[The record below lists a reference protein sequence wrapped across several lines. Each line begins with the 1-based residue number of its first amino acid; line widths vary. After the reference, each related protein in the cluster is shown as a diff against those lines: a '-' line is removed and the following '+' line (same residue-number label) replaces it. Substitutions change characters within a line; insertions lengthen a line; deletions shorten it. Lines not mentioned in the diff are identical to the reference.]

1 MKILLLNQYAEN
13 KGDRAVLFALCML
26 IRQNEPDAEIV
37 VSTSAP
43 EQWADSKFLNQNKVT
58 LVPWA
63 WDYQRT
69 GNGKRIYWSL
79 LTCFQRYTFTMFRE
93 ALLFGIHGLGRWF
106 TNPLFHKELMASD
119 LVISV
124 GGHHYTTLLSR
135 DLVSSINFDAMSV
148 VDARK
153 KLVLFSQSFGPFE
166 FHNHRNEKLTRHV
179 LEYSQGLYARE
190 SSSCKTLGHWGITI
204 SKIHNCKETVFA
216 LNRLF
221 PHRLP
226 IVQRP
231 KRVGIAIYCAQ
242 RRSPEA
248 ELLYCKNIVG
258 FIDSI
263 GKQGFSVCFFPMEL
277 KGSLPDDRPMIKK
290 IIGLVK
296 FPGCCSYID
305 EDLPTPQHLNE
316 VAKCQLFVGH
326 KTHSTIF
333 SLLTGTPLIGICYHP
348 KTREFMKQ
356 FGMESY
362 AIDDAQLTTEILLQK
377 FNELYRRA
385 EEVSASIFQQSQL
398 FSAELDR
405 DIAQAI
411 HTAK

>member
-1 MKILLLNQYAEN
+1 MKILLVNQYAEN

-26 IRQNEPDAEIV
+26 IRQNEPAAEIV

-43 EQWADSKFLNQNKVT
+43 EQWAGSEFLSQNKIA

-69 GNGKRIYWSL
+69 GERERIYWSL
-79 LTCFQRYTFTMFRE
+79 LTRFQRYTFTMFRE
-93 ALLFGIHGLGRWF
+93 ALLLGIHGLGRWF
-106 TNPLFHKELMASD
+106 TNPLFRRELMASD

-124 GGHHYTTLLSR
+124 GGHHYTTLLSK

-148 VDARK
+148 VDSCK

-166 FHNHRNEKLTRHV
+166 FHNPRNEKLTRHI

-190 SSSCKTLGHWGITI
+190 SSSGETLSRFGISI

-226 IVQRP
+226 ISQRP

-242 RRSPEA
+242 KRTPEA
-248 ELLYCKNIVG
+248 ELIYCKNIAG
-258 FIDSI
+258 FIDAISR
-263 GKQGFSVCFFPMEL
+263 QGFSVCFFPMEL
-277 KGSLPDDRPMIKK
+277 KGSLPDDRPMIQK

-296 FPGCCSYID
+296 SPECCSYVE

-362 AIDDAQLTTEILLQK
+362 AIDDVRLTTEILLQK
-377 FNELYRRA
+377 FNELYCRA
-385 EEVSASIFQQSQL
+385 EEVSASVFQQSQL

-405 DIAQAI
+405 DIVQAI
-411 HTAK
+411 HTVK